1 MAAVLFGAPGTAEGA
16 PAAADPGSN
25 PPTRVVQFVPATQA
39 LTPPSNALTT
49 SWPVVA
55 PCASPRWLDVAGY
68 HGGTLRWSN
77 VAGSK
82 QVWLGQELASE
93 SLVLPANTTP
103 GMLERLWVSA
113 GPTPEGIYLDCGVN
127 DDGRGD
133 HSIEW
138 NLSDS
143 KQAFEVT
150 ARYRAPRTP
159 RAWRVARWIEAP
171 IRDVPTKPTD
181 FAPFVAKIMWD
192 DKPERDVAAASLSFT
207 HDMLTDLRDLI
218 AVACGERRCANVM
231 RTFSVAARN
240 ATRDPK
246 AAYERLD
253 KKITEVEPF
262 GHRYEWRMSTEAAQ
276 ALVGCDVTSSYQIL
290 CELSLTTTGGERL
303 NYNAWYSTLELVDP
317 TGSVGP
323 TGSIEFVTDPGGGTR
338 LTISGAALAL
348 RGKPESDGSR

>member
-55 PCASPRWLDVAGY
+55 SCASPRWLDVAGY

-290 CELSLTTTGGERL
+290 CELSLTTTGGQRL

-317 TGSVGP
+317 TGS
-323 TGSIEFVTDPGGGTR
+323 IEFVTEPGGGTR